1 MATPEKKAPPPAEP
15 KAKAP
20 DLHEVE
26 AANAER
32 RLADYKAP
40 RGDDYEPGQE
50 DSE

>member
-1 MATPEKKAPPPAEP
+1 MATPVKAAPPAAEP
-15 KAKAP
+15 KPKAL
-20 DLHEVE
+20 DLHEAE
-26 AANAER
+26 AANADR